1 MTRSYAKG
9 LKSDMDNGL
18 NNVMNRRKFSASLA
32 AFSLGAAPLF
42 SLAMPSQPMNA
53 PTPFETHA
61 VYDARLSA
69 LTIDVK
75 RYLQQAQQLHTYHG
89 DVAPIWYNTLDQLWA
104 EKSIQLLGI
113 TRHSEFFILQT
124 LASECDYIVSHLDK
138 YQDHAI
144 WLMQPRGN
152 SLPAKAETASTA
164 SL

>member
-1 MTRSYAKG
+1 
-9 LKSDMDNGL
+9 MDNGL

-53 PTPFETHA
+53 QTPFETHA

-75 RYLQQAQQLHTYHG
+75 KRLQQAQQLHTYHG
-89 DVAPIWYNTLDQLWA
+89 DVSPIWHNTLDQLWA
-104 EKSIQLLGI
+104 EKSIRLFGI

-124 LASECDYIVSHLDK
+124 LASERDYIVSHLDE
-138 YQDHAI
+138 YRDHAI

-152 SLPAKAETASTA
+152 SISAKVETASTA

>member
-1 MTRSYAKG
+1 
-9 LKSDMDNGL
+9 
-18 NNVMNRRKFSASLA
+18 MNRRKFSASLA

-42 SLAMPSQPMNA
+42 SLAMPSQPMNV

-61 VYDARLSA
+61 VYDARLGA

-104 EKSIQLLGI
+104 EKSIRLFGI

-124 LASECDYIVSHLDK
+124 LASERGYIVSHLDEYK
-138 YQDHAI
+138 DHAI
-144 WLMQPRGN
+144 WLMQPHGS
-152 SLPAKAETASTA
+152 SLPAEAETASTA
-164 SL
+164 TF